1 MTRGKPYS
9 VPFRQKM
16 VERMTGRYAVNTVEL
31 AKETGVPQQNL
42 SRWRQQAHSVPE
54 VAAKR
59 SKAPKGGRSVE
70 QKAALLME
78 AAKLSGEEL
87 AELLAREGVLL
98 SELESWRI
106 ALGDGVKASKA
117 VIDRVREL
125 ERELARKE
133 KALAEAAALL
143 ILKKKLTPLLWAEE
157 DDDTDE
163 GNDK

>member
-9 VPFRQKM
+9 VPFRQEM
-16 VERMTGRYAVNTVEL
+16 VERMTGRYAVNTVQL

-42 SRWRQQAHSVPE
+42 SRWRLQAHSVPD

-59 SKAPKGGRSVE
+59 GKTKQGARSVE
-70 QKAALLME
+70 QKASLLME

-87 AELLAREGVLL
+87 AKLLAREGVLL
-98 SELESWRI
+98 SELEEWRI
-106 ALGDGVKASKA
+106 ALGDGAKASKA
-117 VIDRVREL
+117 AIARVREL

-143 ILKKKLTPLLWAEE
+143 ILKKKLAPLLEAE

-163 GNDK
+163 ENDK